1 MIKLE
6 NFNLPKF
13 RHAFLAMALLAL
25 PIAGYSQAFDDGF
38 VDDDLNIGGD
48 IFNDFN
54 EDLESTQIME
64 DERFYRYGRFFS
76 FQVGIGVTSFDGN
89 RGAAYENDPPSYTI
103 GLNYF
108 LDFNSSFGLGVAF
121 SKHHMFFP
129 NPTAGSVVNP
139 YEFIDVSMFRV
150 YFSYRFYIDTSN
162 LGTAITWSNPYF
174 TGRMEYWYTTNKFID
189 LDSQADDTGG
199 GFGVGMGFGLEFP
212 VKLKETYINL
222 EFLFHTVNFHD
233 KFTKDYSL
241 NSNQTGVGFD
251 DLSGNA
257 YSTMVSY
264 VFNW

>member
-1 MIKLE
+1 MIKK
-6 NFNLPKF
+6 FNIIILC
-13 RHAFLAMALLAL
+13 LLFPSIL
-25 PIAGYSQAFDDGF
+25 FGQGSFDDGF
-38 VDDDLNIGGD
+38 NDDDLNIGGD

-54 EDLESTQIME
+54 EDLESAQIME

-89 RGAAYENDPPSYTI
+89 RGAAYENEPPSYSL

-121 SKHHMFFP
+121 SKHNMFFP
-129 NPTAGSVVNP
+129 NATDGSGLTPFEFVN
-139 YEFIDVSMFRV
+139 VSMFRV
-150 YFSYRFYIDTSN
+150 FFNYRFYIDTSN

-174 TGRMEYWYTTNKFID
+174 TGRMEYWYTTNKYID
-189 LDSQADDTGG
+189 RPDEGDDTGG

-212 VKLKETYINL
+212 IKLKETYVNL

-233 KFTKDYSL
+233 KFTKKYAIIDGES
-241 NSNQTGVGFD
+241 GVGFD

-257 YSTMVSY
+257 YSTMVAY